1 MIKKRL
7 PALILAGMAAAFCLM
22 AVGCGGGTRGG
33 GLPAGAVS
41 QTEES
46 SSLAVGKTEHAG
58 ETSGRGIS
66 ETAGDSTS
74 EPAVT
79 GPGAAFQESSEPA
92 VQELAAPADRY
103 VTGRGVRFR
112 EEPSTDSVVLA
123 VFSVGD
129 LVEMNGQ
136 TERDGVVWARVTAG
150 GQEGYVSAEYLS
162 EEKPQ
167 VRALV
172 AIDAGHQAKGNSE
185 KEPVGP
191 GASEMKAKVASGTQ
205 GTVTGVKE
213 YELTLDVSRKLKTEL
228 ENRGYEVY
236 MIRDSHDVNISNGER
251 AQMAAAAGAD
261 ILIRIHAD
269 GSDSPFANGVMTI
282 SPTKNNP
289 YVSSLYSSSR
299 ALSEYVVNA
308 MAAATGAKNRG
319 VWETDT
325 MSGINWSTI
334 PVTIV
339 EMGFMTNPEED
350 RLMETEDY
358 QAKLVAG
365 MADGIDDYFEQ
376 QR

>member
-1 MIKKRL
+1 MMKKRL
-7 PALILAGMAAAFCLM
+7 PVLILAGMAAAVCLM
-22 AVGCGGGTRGG
+22 AAGCGGGTRGQ

-46 SSLAVGKTEHAG
+46 TSLAVGKTEHAG

-79 GPGAAFQESSEPA
+79 GPGAAVQESSEPA
-92 VQELAAPADRY
+92 VQKLAAPADRY

-112 EEPSTDSVVLA
+112 EEPSTDSAVLA

-213 YELTLDVSRKLKTEL
+213 
-228 ENRGYEVY
+228 
-236 MIRDSHDVNISNGER
+236 
-251 AQMAAAAGAD
+251 
-261 ILIRIHAD
+261 
-269 GSDSPFANGVMTI
+269 
-282 SPTKNNP
+282 
-289 YVSSLYSSSR
+289 
-299 ALSEYVVNA
+299 
-308 MAAATGAKNRG
+308 
-319 VWETDT
+319 
-325 MSGINWSTI
+325 
-334 PVTIV
+334 
-339 EMGFMTNPEED
+339 
-350 RLMETEDY
+350 
-358 QAKLVAG
+358 
-365 MADGIDDYFEQ
+365 
-376 QR
+376 